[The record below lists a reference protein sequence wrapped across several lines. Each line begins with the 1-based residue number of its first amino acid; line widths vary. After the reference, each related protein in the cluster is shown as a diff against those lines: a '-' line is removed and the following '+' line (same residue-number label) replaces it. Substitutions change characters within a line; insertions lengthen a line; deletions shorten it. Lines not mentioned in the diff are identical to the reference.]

1 MNLLAQGKGLRR
13 PCFVIIPPMD
23 SEWQHETDVHR
34 IFLEARSQRNAY
46 FEKLAILDGG
56 TVALVITAVLG
67 PLHGVIRHK
76 YLLASGLSV
85 LVVAMLLLLRRN
97 YVAVQFELSAAA
109 TTATRG
115 AAFSDPL
122 KWYRFQKD
130 IRYTEAAGLILSSIG
145 ILLLLVEVWLILL

>member
-1 MNLLAQGKGLRR
+1 ME
-13 PCFVIIPPMD
+13 

-34 IFLEARSQRNAY
+34 IFVEARSQRNAY

-85 LVVAMLLLLRRN
+85 LVFAMLLLLLRN
-97 YVAVQFELSAAA
+97 YLAAEFELFAAA
-109 TTATRG
+109 TTATRE
-115 AAFSDPL
+115 AAFSNPV
-122 KWYRFQKD
+122 KWYINRKG
-130 IRYTEAAGLILSSIG
+130 IRQIEAAGLTLSSIG
-145 ILLLLVEVWLILL
+145 IVLLLMEVWLILL